1 LRNQILLKKKLI
13 EGERVEVVDDDSDGD
28 DKLKEIVIEE
38 SEYNATPINIEPD

>member
-13 EGERVEVVDDDSDGD
+13 EGERVEVIDDESDGD

-38 SEYNATPINIEPD
+38 SEHNATPINIEPD